1 MVIVFVIWSVCA
13 IIFLLIGIS
22 CRRSKE
28 AAGFFT
34 FVKPPTVENVEKY
47 NRAVSVLWF
56 AGAAVFEGMGV
67 PTLFFG
73 QNSPGYVFLIPALMV
88 WAIGMMV
95 IYTRI
100 EAKHRK
106 EK

>member
-13 IIFLLIGIS
+13 VIFFLIGIS

-34 FVKPPTVENVEKY
+34 FVKPPTVESVEQY

-56 AGAAVFEGMGV
+56 AGAAVFEVMGV
-67 PTLFFG
+67 PTLFFE
-73 QNSPGYVFLIPALMV
+73 QNSPGYVFLIPALMLWV
-88 WAIGMMV
+88 IGMMV
-95 IYTRI
+95 VYTRI
-100 EAKHRK
+100 EARYRK
-106 EK
+106 